1 MFPHFGPE
9 GDAMR
14 ERAMHELQKLTP
26 EQRANLWKTVW
37 AVINLPAEKRQAL
50 LGIEDERRRFA
61 RDEIERA
68 ISDFGLQLD
77 EARKQRFVQ
86 RYFEERRTIEETL
99 RRESDEK
106 RRQLVNAMRQ
116 RLKQEFETVSAKPAP
131 GDASK

>member
-1 MFPHFGPE
+1 
-9 GDAMR
+9 MR